1 MITDFDPDR
10 HDDVG
15 AAPELAGLDLADKP
29 DGPAAAAMLSA
40 GVGILMLG
48 LLTTFAVI
56 SDPIHDFLDWW
67 QWGQGVGP
75 LAGKT
80 TIAVVIWLVA
90 WAILYLVWRHKDVDL
105 KKAFYGGLVLG
116 IIGAIGMFPPFF
128 ELFE

>member
-1 MITDFDPDR
+1 MITDFDPGR
-10 HDDVG
+10 HDDEG
-15 AAPELAGLDLADKP
+15 AAPELAGLKLTDKP

-40 GVGILMLG
+40 GLGILMLG

-56 SDPIHDFLDWW
+56 SDPIHDFLEWF

-80 TIAVVIWLVA
+80 TIAVVVWLVA
-90 WAILYLVWRHKDVDL
+90 WAILFWVWRNKDVDL
-105 KKAFYGGLVLG
+105 KMAFYSGFALG